1 MFLLKKKTLQES
13 LSVQVDLNWEIKEGL
28 ISPLACEKIT
38 MTVES
43 EIHNIG
49 FLISPTMHLFL
60 LSGQLGSCG
69 VSSMITLNSKYGIMK
84 NVIKVYNPA

>member
-1 MFLLKKKTLQES
+1 MVQE
-13 LSVQVDLNWEIKEGL
+13 DLNREIKEGL
-28 ISPLACEKIT
+28 ILPLAHEKIT

-43 EIHNIG
+43 KIHNTG
-49 FLISPTMHLFL
+49 FLISPTAHLFPL
-60 LSGQLGSCG
+60 LGQSGSHG